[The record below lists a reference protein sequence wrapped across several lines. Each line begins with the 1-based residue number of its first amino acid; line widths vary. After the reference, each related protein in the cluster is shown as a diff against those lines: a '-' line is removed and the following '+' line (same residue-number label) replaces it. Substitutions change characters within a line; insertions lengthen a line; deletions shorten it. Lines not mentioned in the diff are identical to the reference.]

1 MTHTWNHDR
10 AADHIK
16 KKLKEV
22 ETVAILDYTRD
33 MSLENIPA
41 NKAYKVDA
49 VHLYADIL
57 NLDDMLG
64 TTGTEGVRCHRQTL
78 TFLNL
83 HYRAVNRILTRSD
96 ARRVDFHNQRLHAL
110 VTKPYGDDSAANR
123 VHRAVAIAD
132 LIIKVLDQTGDAHE
146 QIPNAKV
153 RVGIDTGMAL
163 AVNNG
168 RNGGREPLFLGSPA
182 NHAAKMSGGGTAK
195 GIFLTNEARSVIG
208 LAEVDEPKKKALTDE
223 EIKASN
229 EKAKLDVKVEMIVQE
244 WRDDLEA
251 NPVGS
256 FEFFRHTPP
265 LRTLDISKLTP
276 GNSRR
281 QEAVSTYADIDGF
294 TNYVARH
301 IDDKPED
308 VVRVL
313 HVLRAEMDR
322 VLTSDFDGRRI
333 RFIGDCLH
341 GLLCDGTSQTTDE
354 PETVITA
361 VLCSGAL
368 RSSFNLS
375 LEKLKEGNIDVGGL
389 GLQIGFELGPMTITR
404 LGMQGDRVRCSVSR
418 GVLQSE
424 KEQLRCGKAETAI
437 GQSAY
442 DTGSNAVRDLF
453 GSNRKVADLDYN
465 EAVEA
470 LAENEDKSAC
480 AVKAAAFAVAAPAVA
495 RAAEVQARP
504 YAEEGATD

>member
-1 MTHTWNHDR
+1 M
-10 AADHIK
+10 
-16 KKLKEV
+16 
-22 ETVAILDYTRD
+22 
-33 MSLENIPA
+33 
-41 NKAYKVDA
+41 
-49 VHLYADIL
+49 
-57 NLDDMLG
+57 
-64 TTGTEGVRCHRQTL
+64 
-78 TFLNL
+78 
-83 HYRAVNRILTRSD
+83 
-96 ARRVDFHNQRLHAL
+96 
-110 VTKPYGDDSAANR
+110 
-123 VHRAVAIAD
+123 
-132 LIIKVLDQTGDAHE
+132 
-146 QIPNAKV
+146 
-153 RVGIDTGMAL
+153 
-163 AVNNG
+163 
-168 RNGGREPLFLGSPA
+168 
-182 NHAAKMSGGGTAK
+182 
-195 GIFLTNEARSVIG
+195 
-208 LAEVDEPKKKALTDE
+208 
-223 EIKASN
+223 
-229 EKAKLDVKVEMIVQE
+229 
-244 WRDDLEA
+244 
-251 NPVGS
+251 
-256 FEFFRHTPP
+256 
-265 LRTLDISKLTP
+265 
-276 GNSRR
+276 
-281 QEAVSTYADIDGF
+281 
-294 TNYVARH
+294 
-301 IDDKPED
+301 
-308 VVRVL
+308 RVL

-354 PETVITA
+354 PETVTTA

-375 LEKLKEGNIDVGGL
+375 LEKLKEGNIDVGSL

-495 RAAEVQARP
+495 RAAEVQVRP
-504 YAEEGATD
+504 YADEGATD